1 MQLEQTELLKKFSE
15 LVVEKNKI
23 HNLTSAKSPEEFFK
37 KHIGDCVAAY
47 KTAEK
52 TLYKSI
58 VDCGSGAGLPSVV
71 WSIMN
76 PQLEIHSVD
85 SNQKKIAFQKHIKRT
100 LELNNLFPTAARIQ
114 DFCPKKEST
123 AIFKAFSSIKNGAQS
138 LNQTAPFKNL
148 IFLKKDD
155 EKTKEEI
162 TEASAL
168 LYDYKRHEYISNKE
182 KMLVVELYDSKNSN
196 N

>member
-1 MQLEQTELLKKFSE
+1 
-15 LVVEKNKI
+15 
-23 HNLTSAKSPEEFFK
+23 
-37 KHIGDCVAAY
+37 
-47 KTAEK
+47 
-52 TLYKSI
+52 
-58 VDCGSGAGLPSVV
+58 
-71 WSIMN
+71 MN

-100 LELNNLFPTAARIQ
+100 LGLNNLFPAAARIQ

>member
-1 MQLEQTELLKKFSE
+1 MQSEQAKLLKRFSE

-37 KHIGDCVAAY
+37 KHIGDCIAAY
-47 KTAEK
+47 KAAEK
-52 TLYKSI
+52 SLHKSI

-71 WSIMN
+71 WSIIS
-76 PQLEIHSVD
+76 PWLEVHSID

-100 LELNNLFPTAARIQ
+100 LGLSNFYPTAGRIQ
-114 DFCPKKEST
+114 DFCPNKEST
-123 AIFKAFSSIKNGAQS
+123 AIFKAFSSIKKGAQS
-138 LNQTAPFKNL
+138 LNKTAPFKNL

>member
-15 LVVEKNKI
+15 LVVEKNKV
-23 HNLTSAKSPEEFFK
+23 HNLTSAKTPEEFFR
-37 KHIGDCVAAY
+37 KHVGDCIGAY
-47 KTAEK
+47 RAAEK
-52 TLYKSI
+52 SLQKSI

-71 WSIMN
+71 WAIIN
-76 PQLEIHSVD
+76 PKLEIHSID
-85 SNQKKIAFQKHIKRT
+85 SNQKKIAFQKHIKRSLGLT
-100 LELNNLFPTAARIQ
+100 NLYPTASRIQ

-138 LNQTAPFKNL
+138 LNQQAPFKNL

-162 TEASAL
+162 TEASSL
-168 LYDYKRHEYISNKE
+168 LYDYKRHEYTANKE